1 MPLRSSCIY
10 WQALDI
16 NGGKS
21 QGLTALSIKYVLAL
35 TLPTLGNRGIGRLDI
50 GGSILIS
57 WAFHD
62 LIFKAKGLL
71 TQID

>member
-1 MPLRSSCIY
+1 LPLRSSHIY

-16 NGGKS
+16 NGGQS

-35 TLPTLGNRGIGRLDI
+35 ALPTLGNRGIGGLDI

-57 WAFHD
+57 WTWCD
-62 LIFKAKGLL
+62 LILKAKGLL